1 MKRLFLAGL
10 SLFLVLPASAQTGA
24 NPAEIREPGPPRIT
38 TPFEGQEEVFEG
50 SRTQVDNAGPGST
63 GTLARSGLGADNW
76 TNDSANTSNSS
87 DPERGL
93 PNTGSGGGDP
103 GGGS

>member
-1 MKRLFLAGL
+1 MNK
-10 SLFLVLPASAQTGA
+10 LFLVGFGMLLATPVLAQTGA
-24 NPAEIREPGPPRIT
+24 NPADIREPGPPRIT
-38 TPFEGQEEVFEG
+38 TYFEGQEEIFEG
-50 SRTQVDNAGPGST
+50 SRSQVDNSGPGST

-93 PNTGSGGGDP
+93 PNTGSGGGDS
-103 GGGS
+103 GGGQ

>member
-1 MKRLFLAGL
+1 M
-10 SLFLVLPASAQTGA
+10 
-24 NPAEIREPGPPRIT
+24 
-38 TPFEGQEEVFEG
+38 
-50 SRTQVDNAGPGST
+50 DNSGPGST

-93 PNTGSGGGDP
+93 PNTGSGGGDS
-103 GGGS
+103 GGGQ